1 MNRPIQYLTQV
12 QDVKEVL
19 DTAQSNIVYD
29 VTPQQ
34 FYVNVD
40 NSSELVSVSGKYHY
54 IYSFMLL

>member
-29 VTPQQ
+29 VSPQQ

-40 NSSELVSVSGKYHY
+40 NSSELVSVSGNYY
-54 IYSFMLL
+54 ASYN